1 MDIQKEQ
8 LVDTVMELDA
18 LIRDYFARTKAQEGI
33 PPLRMNWKFYTDLAV
48 ANRLAVFT
56 ARTDDGALIGF
67 AMYILGHHPQHGGMP
82 FAMCNTLA
90 VDVSHRNQGVGTLL
104 VVAAL
109 AYFKDH
115 MDIKMVMHGYRTIY
129 DAEPLFPKLGFD
141 LIEHIYMKVL

>member
-56 ARTDDGALIGF
+56 ARTDDGALLGF

-90 VDVSHRNQGVGTLL
+90 VDVSHRSQGVGTLL
-104 VVAAL
+104 VEAAL
-109 AYFKDH
+109 AYFKDT
-115 MDIKMVMHGYRTIY
+115 DIKMVMHGYRTIY